1 MTGDRCGYEFT
12 IGARPS
18 GRRRACCWRS
28 VWEDTDRCKWHLD
41 RDKGDIL
48 SRPLHIAVETYLQES
63 IFRGAS
69 LDGETALAERE
80 LQRCDFS
87 EADLRDA
94 DLSGSDLQD
103 STFANA
109 DLRGA
114 DLTGADVREV
124 DFTGADIRDADV
136 SEVDARGADFEG
148 ANLEKASFIR
158 SNLRDASIRDA
169 KLYEVLFSDTWINE
183 GTDLGWQCIYE
194 SDPSIVPEN
203 GMVVGGIGDEPT
215 EEARDRDERTV
226 DVDTAERD
234 TERPED
240 QGADENVD
248 GANDANSGT
257 SDGSESG
264 EVRADG
270 DVAATEARDQVEPE
284 ENDPDD
290 SGERE
295 SSDDGDGPD
304 VRDDSDDEDED
315 TLQPDAMK
323 TTAKAGESAER
334 SVRRNDAAAWT
345 YRALE
350 QLCRENALPAKT
362 RWFYIREKDSR
373 RKQAWASG
381 NYTSALKSEV
391 SRWVMEYGSNPWRII
406 GVSLLVIL
414 SWAFLYPLTG
424 GLQDTATGNTFGLFV
439 ETPVDAPRYYLSTV
453 FLKSLYFSV
462 VTFATL
468 GYGDIIPVGGPARAL
483 ATVETLLGSL
493 LTALLVF
500 VLSRIV
506 TW

>member
-1 MTGDRCGYEFT
+1 MTENRCRKEFT
-12 IGARPS
+12 IGERPAS
-18 GRRRACCWRS
+18 RRQACCWRP

-48 SRPLHIAVETYLQES
+48 VRPLHIEVDAHLQES

-69 LDGETALAERE
+69 LTGEEALAERE

-87 EADLRDA
+87 ETDLRDADLRDA
-94 DLSGSDLQD
+94 DLQE
-103 STFANA
+103 STFENA

-114 DLTGADVREV
+114 TLSGADIRDV
-124 DFTGADIRDADV
+124 DFTGADVRDADV
-136 SEVDARGADFEG
+136 SEVDARGANFER

-194 SDPSIVPEN
+194 SDPSIVPES
-203 GMVVGGIGDEPT
+203 GVVSGGISDKPT
-215 EEARDRDERTV
+215 QEQREENEGTT
-226 DVDTAERD
+226 DVDEEERD

-240 QGADENVD
+240 EGADAEGD
-248 GANDANSGT
+248 
-257 SDGSESG
+257 SEDK

-270 DVAATEARDQVEPE
+270 DAEATGLRRPAERENHSEETSGRNDENAESDGNVESDDTE
-284 ENDPDD
+284 GEDD
-290 SGERE
+290 SEAIQ
-295 SSDDGDGPD
+295 PD
-304 VRDDSDDEDED
+304 V
-315 TLQPDAMK
+315 MK
-323 TTAKAGESAER
+323 THVGTSESDETR
-334 SVRRNDAAAWT
+334 VRRNDAAAWT

-362 RWFYIREKDSR
+362 RWFYIREKDAR
-373 RKQAWASG
+373 RKQEWASG

-406 GVSLLVIL
+406 GVSLLVIIG
-414 SWAFLYPLTG
+414 WAFLYPLTG
-424 GLQDTATGNTFGLFV
+424 GLTDTATGNTFGLFV
-439 ETPVDAPRYYLSTV
+439 ETPVDAPRYYVTTV